1 MSVGRRGPL
10 SFLDTE
16 WRTALWKRW
25 VATHLVND
33 GNGSGPIPHDPP
45 SPVASVSNGTMPAA
59 VPAPAVSP
67 TADGPVTSNDVLEAA
82 QAVPRRA
89 PPAEDR
95 RNERRADVRAR
106 FDALSE
112 RLQGLEDAID
122 VIARRLS
129 HRSRRESRSDRRT
142 TELVEGIAETVEAHA
157 LTLESLGTTLERIE
171 RRLERIERPSPRE
184 ERESRA
190 AKA

>member
-25 VATHLVND
+25 VATHLVTEES
-33 GNGSGPIPHDPP
+33 GGAGIPGPPPIGVAPLPNGSAAEPA
-45 SPVASVSNGTMPAA
+45 PVAAHV
-59 VPAPAVSP
+59 
-67 TADGPVTSNDVLEAA
+67 GPVTSNDVLEAA
-82 QAVPRRA
+82 QAVARRVA
-89 PPAEDR
+89 PPVDR
-95 RNERRADVRAR
+95 RSERRADVRTR

-129 HRSRRESRSDRRT
+129 HRSRRERRTDRRT
-142 TELVEGIAETVEAHA
+142 AELVESIAETAEAQA
-157 LTLESLGTTLERIE
+157 VAIDSLGSTL
-171 RRLERIERPSPRE
+171 
-184 ERESRA
+184 
-190 AKA
+190 